1 MAPTLRI
8 GVLGAGP
15 IAQFAHFEACRKASN
30 AELYAICDL
39 ASDLLEQVAAE
50 HRPQRTF
57 GSYDEML
64 ADPDVDAVIVAI
76 ADQFH
81 VEAALQALAAGKDV
95 LVEKPMG
102 VTVEECERL
111 CAAVEASGRT
121 LQVGTMRRFDP
132 ALQYAERFVREELGA
147 VVALKAWYCDSAYR
161 YTMTDALQPIPRS
174 STHARRPPGN
184 PKADLERYAMLGHG
198 SHLIDLALW
207 LAGDIASVSAQLVH
221 RGGLR
226 SWFVACE
233 FASGAAGHLD
243 LTMGVQMDWHEGLQ
257 LYGEHGSVVARAFQ
271 PWYFRSAEVEC
282 FSERDRAYHRP
293 LGEDGHFF
301 RRQVEGFAR
310 TILDG
315 AAQEGA
321 DAHAGLAALRVMDAI
336 ERSVASGAP
345 AAV

>member
-1 MAPTLRI
+1 MTRTLRV

-15 IAQFAHFEACRKASN
+15 IAQFAHFEACRKATN
-30 AELYAICDL
+30 AELYSICDL
-39 ASDLLEQVAAE
+39 APDLLEQVAAE
-50 HRPQRTF
+50 HRPRRTF
-57 GSYDEML
+57 TAYDEML
-64 ADPDVDAVIVAI
+64 ADAEVDAVIVAV

-81 VEAALQALAAGKDV
+81 VPAALQALAAGKDV

-111 CAAVEASGRT
+111 CAAVDASGRT

-132 ALQYAERFVREELGA
+132 ALQHAARFVREELGA

-161 YTMTDALQPIPRS
+161 STMTDALQPIAQTS
-174 STHARRPPGN
+174 GQIHRPPGD
-184 PKADLERYAMLGHG
+184 PKADRERYGMLGHG

-207 LAGDIASVSAQLVH
+207 LAGDITSVSAQLVR
-221 RGGLR
+221 RGDLR
-226 SWFVACE
+226 TWFVGCE

-257 LYGEHGSVVARAFQ
+257 LYGEHGSVLARSFQ
-271 PWYFRSAEVEC
+271 PWYFRAAEVEC
-282 FSERDRAYHRP
+282 FSARDRVYHRP

-310 TILDG
+310 TVLDG

-321 DAHAGLAALRVMDAI
+321 DARAGLAALQVMDAI
-336 ERSVASGAP
+336 ERSIATNAP
-345 AAV
+345 ATV

>member
-1 MAPTLRI
+1 M
-8 GVLGAGP
+8 LGAGP

-39 ASDLLEQVAAE
+39 APDLLEQAAAE
-50 HRPQRTF
+50 HHPRRTF
-57 GSYDEML
+57 TAYDEML
-64 ADPDVDAVIVAI
+64 ADSEVEAVIVAI
-76 ADQFH
+76 ADQLH
-81 VEAALQALAAGKDV
+81 VQAALQALAAGKDV

-102 VTVEECERL
+102 VTVAECERL
-111 CAAVEASGRT
+111 CAAVEESGRT

-132 ALQYAERFVREELGA
+132 ALQYAARFVRDELGA

-161 YTMTDALQPIPRS
+161 STMTDALQPIPRTS
-174 STHARRPPGN
+174 ARARRPPGD

-207 LAGDIASVSAQLVH
+207 LAGDIASVSAQLVR
-221 RGGLR
+221 RGDLL

-243 LTMGVQMDWHEGLQ
+243 LTMGVKMDWHEGLQ
-257 LYGEHGSVVARAFQ
+257 LYGEHGSVVAKGSQ
-271 PWYFRSAEVEC
+271 PWHFRSAEVEC
-282 FSERDRAYHRP
+282 FSERDHTYHRP
-293 LGEDGHFF
+293 LGEDGQFF

-310 TILDG
+310 TVLDN
-315 AAQEGA
+315 APQEGA
-321 DAHAGLAALRVMDAI
+321 DVRAGLAALQVMDAI
-336 ERSVASGAP
+336 ERSVASGAT